1 MSDGPKDID
10 ELLAIP
16 ELAPIAPALRQQIL
30 PALRMRHAPGLPR
43 PVDDTPPGADKLGGL
58 ADVPR
63 SLADPIYRR
72 RRLVLQLDLAR
83 AHALVPGLTL
93 PRQGLLHV
101 LHDTETD
108 TDDARAIALRVVTV
122 DEPLRREPGP
132 KFTHRARPL
141 TLELEQTLPDTDD
154 PALAGVGFPEDDD
167 EVTFEAWFQARGA
180 LRRPPTHRLL
190 GWPDW
195 VQDPSLPDPPAPAR
209 GWRLLP
215 QIDSA
220 GNGLDWGDSGCL
232 YIFLPDLDFYAGR
245 LDRAHIF
252 SQSC

>member
-1 MSDGPKDID
+1 MSDGPQDI
-10 ELLAIP
+10 EALLALP
-16 ELAPIAPALRQQIL
+16 DLAPVAPALRQQIL
-30 PALRMRHAPGLPR
+30 PALRMRHASGFPPA
-43 PVDDTPPGADKLGGL
+43 VDDTPPGADKLGGL

-72 RRLVLQLDLAR
+72 RSLVLQLDLAR
-83 AHALVPGLTL
+83 AHALLPGLPL

-101 LHDTETD
+101 LHDREGVA
-108 TDDARAIALRVVTV
+108 DDATEVCLRIVAL

-132 KFTHRARPL
+132 KVSHRARPL
-141 TLELEQTLPDTDD
+141 TLECEQTLPDTDD
-154 PALAGVGFPEDDD
+154 LALAGIRFPDDDD
-167 EVTFEAWFQARGA
+167 EVTFETWSQARGA

-195 VQDPSLPDPPAPAR
+195 VQDPSLPPPPAPAR
-209 GWRLLP
+209 GWRLLL

-220 GNGLDWGDSGCL
+220 GDGLEWGDSGCL
-232 YIFLPDLDFYAGR
+232 YIFVPDLDLHVGR

>member
-1 MSDGPKDID
+1 MSDAPKDIE

-16 ELAPIAPALRQQIL
+16 ELAPVAPALRQRTS
-30 PALRMRHAPGLPR
+30 PALRMRHGAGFPPA
-43 PVDDTPPGADKLGGL
+43 VDDTSPGADKLGGL

-72 RRLVLQLDLAR
+72 RSLVLQLDLAR
-83 AHALVPGLTL
+83 AHALLPGLPL
-93 PRQGLLHV
+93 PPRGLLHV
-101 LHDTETD
+101 LHDREGEH
-108 TDDARAIALRVVTV
+108 DDDRDVSLRIVGV

-132 KFTHRARPL
+132 KVGHRARPL
-141 TLELEQTLPDTDD
+141 TLELEQTLPDTGD
-154 PALAGVGFPEDDD
+154 PELATIAFPDDD
-167 EVTFEAWFQARGA
+167 EVTYEAWFEARGA

-195 VQDPSLPDPPAPAR
+195 VQDPSLPPPPAPAR
-209 GWRLLP
+209 GWRLLL

-220 GNGLDWGDSGCL
+220 GNGLEWGDSGCL
-232 YIFLPDLDFYAGR
+232 YIFVPDLDLHVGQ

-252 SQSC
+252 IQSC